1 MKVLG
6 ILGSPRIGGNSDILL
21 EQALAGAKE
30 AGAQVEK
37 IVLAQKKISGCL
49 DCDQCDET
57 GVCVIQDD
65 MLEIQERILEADC
78 LIHSVPVY
86 FWSMTSQMKAYLD
99 RWCSFFDAEWRWH
112 KHIYPRMKGKKI
124 GLIAVCG
131 DRDIHTSDPIVTSF
145 KNTAEFSKMKWMGA
159 VQASAGP
166 KGEIEKDQGAKAA
179 AYELGKKM
187 AGQEG

>member
-1 MKVLG
+1 MMKVLG
-6 ILGSPRIGGNSDILL
+6 VMGSPRVGGNSDILL
-21 EQALAGAKE
+21 EQALAGARE

-37 IVLAQKKISGCL
+37 IILAKKKISGCL

-65 MLEIQERILEADC
+65 MGEIYEKILEADSI
-78 LIHSVPVY
+78 IHSVPVY

-112 KHIYPRMKGKKI
+112 KHLYPRMKNKGI
-124 GLIAVCG
+124 GLITVCG
-131 DRDIHTSDPIVTSF
+131 DRDVHTGDPIVKSF
-145 KNTAEFSKMKWMGA
+145 KNTADFSKLRWIGA

-166 KGEIEKDQGAKAA
+166 KGEIEKDQQAKAA
-179 AYELGKKM
+179 AYQLGKKA
-187 AGQEG
+187 AGL